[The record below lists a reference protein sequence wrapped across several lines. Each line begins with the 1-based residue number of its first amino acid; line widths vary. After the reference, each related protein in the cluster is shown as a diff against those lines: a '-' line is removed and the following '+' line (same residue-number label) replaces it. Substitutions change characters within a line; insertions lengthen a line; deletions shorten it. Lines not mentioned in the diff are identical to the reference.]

1 MINHFFYLYGFFC
14 LLVPS
19 DVYVFL
25 NCFNITIQNWSLDT
39 LIEKMQLF
47 QNVWLYN
54 SVLNACTT
62 SNEDIYYDLWVN
74 FSLIDF

>member
-1 MINHFFYLYGFFC
+1 MINHFFYLYDFC

-25 NCFNITIQNWSLDT
+25 YRFNITIQTWSLDT

-47 QNVWLYN
+47 QIVWLYN
-54 SVLNACTT
+54 SILNACTT
-62 SNEDIYYDLWVN
+62 SNEDIL
-74 FSLIDF
+74 